1 MLRDDVIVSP
11 VAQRWYTSSNN
22 VQQLLSRWWW
32 LWWLLLWLCVVGEQ
46 ALAVMYFLQGQMPAA
61 SDYAEKRR
69 KGKLKQ
75 NKQILTPP
83 GDEMAVKR
91 VRFF

>member
-1 MLRDDVIVSP
+1 MVVVAVVVVVCGGGASFSSHVFSP
-11 VAQRWYTSSNN
+11 GSDAGR
-22 VQQLLSRWWW
+22 
-32 LWWLLLWLCVVGEQ
+32 
-46 ALAVMYFLQGQMPAA
+46 A